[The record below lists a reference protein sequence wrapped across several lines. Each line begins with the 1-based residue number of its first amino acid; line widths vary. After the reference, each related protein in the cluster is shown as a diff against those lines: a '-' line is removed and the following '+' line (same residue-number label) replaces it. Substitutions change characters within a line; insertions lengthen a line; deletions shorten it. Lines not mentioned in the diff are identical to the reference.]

1 VRQKHSQNWKNV
13 NNSRDLNSRIPISIG
28 EEVFLQ
34 PWFVSKNTFLAIRRL
49 LPSAQLL
56 RMKYY
61 FEDYG
66 CLRCGRSD
74 VFYKANGFCKVCAI
88 VVRCRLILA
97 LRRRFKKLG
106 IAISDDPILGFA
118 GVGSMKQ
125 LHRRTYY
132 VLPGRRIQK

>member
-1 VRQKHSQNWKNV
+1 MRKKDCRHQNKATNTRE
-13 NNSRDLNSRIPISIG
+13 NTSSGPISIN

-34 PWFVSKNTFLAIRRL
+34 PWFISKNTFLAIRRL

-66 CLRCGRSD
+66 CLRCGRSN
-74 VFYKANGFCKVCAI
+74 VLYRANGFCKACSI

-106 IAISDDPILGFA
+106 IPISDGPILSFA
-118 GVGSMKQ
+118 DLGSMKQ
-125 LHRRTYY
+125 VHRRTYY
-132 VLPGRRIQK
+132 VLPRPQIQK

>member
-1 VRQKHSQNWKNV
+1 MRKKSLRNRKNAT
-13 NNSRDLNSRIPISIG
+13 NSKENSSNFPISID

-34 PWFVSKNTFLAIRRL
+34 PWFVSKDTFLAIRRL

-66 CLRCGRSD
+66 CLRCGRSN
-74 VFYKANGFCKVCAI
+74 VLYRANGFCKACSI

-106 IAISDDPILGFA
+106 IAISDNPILGFA

-125 LHRRTYY
+125 VHRRTFY

>member
-1 VRQKHSQNWKNV
+1 MRDKRSREGKNG
-13 NNSRDLNSRIPISIG
+13 NNSGDNSPRAPISID

-49 LPSAQLL
+49 LPSAQRL

-74 VFYKANGFCKVCAI
+74 LLYKANGLCKVCAI

-97 LRRRFKKLG
+97 LRRRFKKRG
-106 IAISDDPILGFA
+106 IAISDDPIPGFA
-118 GVGSMKQ
+118 GVCSMQ
-125 LHRRTYY
+125 QVHRRAHY
-132 VLPGRRIQK
+132 VVPGRRIQK

>member
-1 VRQKHSQNWKNV
+1 MRKKNLRRQHKATTTKN
-13 NNSRDLNSRIPISIG
+13 NGSCEPISID

-56 RMKYY
+56 RMRYY

-74 VFYKANGFCKVCAI
+74 VLYRANGFCKVCSI

-106 IAISDDPILGFA
+106 IAVSDSPILNFSGI
-118 GVGSMKQ
+118 GSMKQ
-125 LHRRTYY
+125 VHRRTYY
-132 VLPGRRIQK
+132 RLGTAKK

>member
-1 VRQKHSQNWKNV
+1 VRKKHSQNRKNV
-13 NNSRDLNSRIPISIG
+13 SNSEGNRLSVPISID

-56 RMKYY
+56 RMRYY

-74 VFYKANGFCKVCAI
+74 VLYRANGFCKVCSI

-106 IAISDDPILGFA
+106 IAISDGPILGFA
-118 GVGSMKQ
+118 GVASMKQ
-125 LHRRTYY
+125 VHRRTYY
-132 VLPGRRIQK
+132 VFPGRRSHK